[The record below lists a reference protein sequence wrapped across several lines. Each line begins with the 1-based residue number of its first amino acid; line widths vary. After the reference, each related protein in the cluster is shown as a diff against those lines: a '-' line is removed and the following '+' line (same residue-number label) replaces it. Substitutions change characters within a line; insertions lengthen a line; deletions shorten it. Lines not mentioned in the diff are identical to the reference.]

1 MNNFKEK
8 ISSSTPTLVDFYA
21 DWCGPCKMLSPVIE
35 KVAQKMDGKVNVVKV
50 DVDKNQQV
58 AMQYEVMSIPTM
70 ILFHEGKP
78 VWKGVGFMSEDQ
90 ITHMLEEQL
99 KNVAAHS

>member
-8 ISSSTPTLVDFYA
+8 ISSNTPTLVDFYA
-21 DWCGPCKMLSPVIE
+21 DWCGPCKMLGPVIE
-35 KVAQKMDGKVNVVKV
+35 RIAKKMEGKVNVLKV

-58 AMQYEVMSIPTM
+58 AMEYEVMSIPTM
-70 ILFHEGKP
+70 ILFHEGKI

-90 ITHMLEEQL
+90 IAKVLDDQL
-99 KNVAAHS
+99 KKSADV